1 MRRLALPLFALIVL
15 LSACA
20 AGGAG
25 GGAAGGESDV
35 LTAELLAPYA
45 GNTLFDAID
54 RERRQWLRTRG
65 EDPVKVW
72 LDGRELG
79 GTGELRTILVNQ
91 VAEARYLLPR
101 DARRKYGVGVE
112 SGVIEVTTR

>member
-20 AGGAG
+20 AGGA

-65 EDPVKVW
+65 EDRVVVW

-79 GTGELRTILVNQ
+79 GVSELRTILVNQ

-101 DARRKYGVGVE
+101 DARRKYGMGVE

>member
-20 AGGAG
+20 AGGA

-65 EDPVKVW
+65 EDPVQVW

-79 GTGELRTILVNQ
+79 GVSELRTILVSQ

-101 DARRKYGVGVE
+101 DARPKYGMGVE
-112 SGVIEVTTR
+112 SGVIEVTSR